1 MMFTNEKKKKNPAF
15 AIALGAFAAY
25 GVYSMVSSVK
35 ECCTEKCKALANMMR
50 RKEKP
55 KVCEDTDSQTDY

>member
-1 MMFTNEKKKKNPAF
+1 MIFTNEKKKKNPAF

-35 ECCTEKCKALANMMR
+35 ECCTEKCKMITNMMK
-50 RKEKP
+50 RKEKQ
-55 KVCEDTDSQTDY
+55 KTCEDSGEADL